1 MKAIQTVCVIDD
13 DPIFLYL
20 IKKTIEKSGVSN
32 TTVLHENPINALE
45 SLKKT
50 ILEQGAFPEIILL
63 DINMHHMDGW
73 EFLDTLLPYVI
84 VAGIK
89 TSIYIASSSIAV
101 EDKLKAKTY
110 PAIKGYL
117 AKPINSEKLL
127 EIINGFGLFNN

>member
-32 TTVLHENPINALE
+32 TTVLYEHPNEALE
-45 SLKKT
+45 SLKKI
-50 ILEQGAFPEIILL
+50 ILAQGIFPEIILL
-63 DINMHHMDGW
+63 DINMQYIDGW

-101 EDKLKAKTY
+101 ENKLKAKTY
-110 PAIKGYL
+110 PAVKGYL

>member
-1 MKAIQTVCVIDD
+1 MKAIKTVCIIDD

-32 TTVLHENPINALE
+32 TTILYENPIDALE
-45 SLKKT
+45 FLKEI
-50 ILEQGAFPEIILL
+50 ILEQGVFPEILLL
-63 DINMHHMDGW
+63 DINMPHMDGW
-73 EFLDTLLPYVI
+73 EFLDTLLPYII

-89 TSIYIASSSIAV
+89 TSIYIASSSIAA

-117 AKPINSEKLL
+117 VKPIENEKLF
-127 EIINGFGLFNN
+127 EIINEFGLFNN

>member
-1 MKAIQTVCVIDD
+1 MKSIQTVCVIDD

-45 SLKKT
+45 SLKKI

-73 EFLDTLLPYVI
+73 DFLDTLLPYII

-89 TSIYIASSSIAV
+89 TSIYIASSSIAA

-117 AKPINSEKLL
+117 VKPIDNEKLF
-127 EIINGFGLFNN
+127 EIINGFGLFNS